1 MVFSP
6 VAFRDTCSQTEKE
19 PKMKDLVRTLLGIR
33 KKRRAL
39 PLSAPPTEGAVIVRN
54 DIKAIVTQPLNE
66 ELWDWMMLSGWRLNP
81 VKNDRRHYRSLPH
94 GAVDQLIACDKERRS
109 SLHRNLLQSVQPRR

>member
-1 MVFSP
+1 MVFST
-6 VAFRDTCSQTEKE
+6 VAFRDTCSQIEKE
-19 PKMKDLVRTLLGIR
+19 PQMKDLVRTLFGIR

-54 DIKAIVTQPLNE
+54 DIKAIVTRPVNE

-81 VKNDRRHYRSLPH
+81 VKNDRRQYRSLPH
-94 GAVDQLIACDKERRS
+94 GAIDQLINCDKERRS
-109 SLHRNLLQSVQPRR
+109 SLHRNLLQSVQPPR